1 MTRQKRVRP
10 FLADPYHYQKNL
22 DGSATT
28 EAIPAVLTHPGGRSH
43 DDGIA
48 IMRGGFFTGV
58 LTLEDARR
66 VADSI
71 HDLIDAAE
79 TA

>member
-1 MTRQKRVRP
+1 MTFQKRDRR
-10 FLADPYHYQKNL
+10 FLADQYHYQKNL
-22 DGSATT
+22 DGSAAT
-28 EAIPAVLTHPGGRSH
+28 EVIAAVLTHPGGRSH
-43 DDGIA
+43 EDGIA

-71 HDLIDAAE
+71 HDLVDAMEA
-79 TA
+79 